1 MKRIEFSVQY
11 MGNTDFN
18 CVGSI
23 NVLLT
28 LGYTRDNTEV
38 YNVQQHGRWGNKHR
52 CDNTPLYWYVHKQF
66 NILNHVN

>member
-28 LGYTRDNTEV
+28 LGYTRDSTKVKMSNNMEGGVTNIDV
-38 YNVQQHGRWGNKHR
+38 TIH
-52 CDNTPLYWYVHKQF
+52 LYTDMF
-66 NILNHVN
+66 TNNSTS